1 MVERLDWTD
10 IYHDNFGVD
19 FLIDNEEAEEVTWEA
34 DFDGVQPPTFTE
46 NDAWSNWSDFYG
58 RKPKYIFP
66 FRPRSV
72 RWCHK
77 VGGPVDARLRYC
89 KERVKA
95 NSLF

>member
-10 IYHDNFGVD
+10 IYHDDFGVD

-72 RWCHK
+72 L
-77 VGGPVDARLRYC
+77 VGATRSADQLMQDYGIAR
-89 KERVKA
+89 KE
-95 NSLF
+95 